1 MQETT
6 NTGIAVVTGAISN
19 VVDVVGQI
27 FTVMTGNAYLVFFM
41 AAGLLGVGIGI
52 FKRLKSAAK

>member
-1 MQETT
+1 MEQGA
-6 NTGIAVVTGAISN
+6 TGIAVVTGAISN
-19 VVDVVGQI
+19 VVDVVGQV

-52 FKRLKSAAK
+52 FKRLKGATK

>member
-1 MQETT
+1 MEQGA
-6 NTGIAVVTGAISN
+6 TGIAVVTGAIGN

-41 AAGLLGVGIGI
+41 AAGLLGVGITI
-52 FKRLKSAAK
+52 FKRLKGAAK

>member
-1 MQETT
+1 MKEGV
-6 NTGIAVVTGAISN
+6 TGIDVVTGAISG

-27 FTVMTGNAYLVFFM
+27 FTVMTGNPYLLFFM

-52 FKRLKSAAK
+52 FKQLKRAAK

>member
-1 MQETT
+1 MEQGA
-6 NTGIAVVTGAISN
+6 TGIAVVTGAISN

-41 AAGLLGVGIGI
+41 SAGLLGVGIGI
-52 FKRLKSAAK
+52 FKRLKGAAR

>member
-1 MQETT
+1 MEQGA
-6 NTGIAVVTGAISN
+6 TGIAVVTGAISS

-41 AAGLLGVGIGI
+41 AAGLLGVGITI
-52 FKRLKSAAK
+52 FKRLKGAAR